1 MSLLNV
7 VDQTETTSK
16 LQFFL
21 YCRYDQV
28 EADCTDALKLDPT
41 YVKAL
46 MRRAAAREELG
57 RLEDARSDLTL
68 TLQLEP
74 HNLQAQRDLA
84 RVKSAAVSFDLM
96 FRFKEY
102 F

>member
-1 MSLLNV
+1 
-7 VDQTETTSK
+7 
-16 LQFFL
+16 
-21 YCRYDQV
+21 
-28 EADCTDALKLDPT
+28 
-41 YVKAL
+41 

-84 RVKSAAVSFDLM
+84 RVKSAAVSFDFM
-96 FRFKEY
+96 FRFGLI
-102 F
+102 

>member
-1 MSLLNV
+1 MKSM
-7 VDQTETTSK
+7 SK
-16 LQFFL
+16 LEFCL

-84 RVKSAAVSFDLM
+84 RVKSAAVSFNFL
-96 FRFKEY
+96 FEIV
-102 F
+102 

>member
-1 MSLLNV
+1 MKSMSRL
-7 VDQTETTSK
+7 EFS
-16 LQFFL
+16 L

-84 RVKSAAVSFDLM
+84 RVKSAAVSFNFL
-96 FRFKEY
+96 FGFV
-102 F
+102 